1 MINYLTGVQF
11 MNLKVMN
18 DLKSHLH
25 AIEVWG
31 LVAVTSTVSQ
41 LVIEFRDE
49 VQSNL
54 MGLRVWLIDK
64 MEAEFGVIDERT

>member
-31 LVAVTSTVSQ
+31 LVAVTSTVS
-41 LVIEFRDE
+41 
-49 VQSNL
+49 
-54 MGLRVWLIDK
+54 
-64 MEAEFGVIDERT
+64 